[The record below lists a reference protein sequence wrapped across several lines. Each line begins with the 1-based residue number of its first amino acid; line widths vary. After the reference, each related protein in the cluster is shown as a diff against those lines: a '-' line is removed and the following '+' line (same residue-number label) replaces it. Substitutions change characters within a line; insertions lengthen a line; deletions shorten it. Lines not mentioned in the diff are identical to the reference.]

1 MNTLLDFLAGI
12 VYFII
17 SLLII
22 AVIGVVYFVSV
33 IIILL
38 DELINYIRRKL
49 Q

>member
-1 MNTLLDFLAGI
+1 MNTLLDILAGI

-22 AVIGVVYFVSV
+22 AVISIVYLFS
-33 IIILL
+33 IIIIVIN
-38 DELINYIRRKL
+38 ELINYIRRKL